1 MFVINQFNKITK
13 WIDCQGKEYLA
24 IMTVRSSKQINPSY
38 YCAIGIIFYLTSIGT
53 TFYFTFYKNYN
64 WPWQMHRTTIYLSLG
79 LSYFSI
85 IINHIWQI
93 CIKNKQYKFIYLFF
107 SSPSFRMVK
116 TAHPRSPLDQQLN
129 RCSQP
134 SAMSYLR
141 ICKQNLIQYRP
152 ICMNILIPYFR
163 TAPFWQSNILKIN
176 VEIYYN

>member
-1 MFVINQFNKITK
+1 MDWLPRKGISSNHDCTIIKTNKPILLLCNWHHLLSHFN
-13 WIDCQGKEYLA
+13 WPA
-24 IMTVRSSKQINPSY
+24 
-38 YCAIGIIFYLTSIGT
+38 IGT

-152 ICMNILIPYFR
+152 IRMNILIPYFR